1 MVEKPDYR
9 DLIVD
14 CPACRATVQAEYM
27 DGVTYTEA
35 QFPALVRSIRPG
47 VSIVRIYRPFLL
59 GGGTGAPR
67 TQRSIWAKRADAI
80 KDKRGKLISIDPP
93 MTGHTLAMRA
103 AEEISNVARGKV
115 GKSKQGRP
123 RKLYTDTQMQI
134 IERYWPVRKGM
145 TGEQAVDKINELIK
159 PKRVTRGWLYANK
172 PKLG

>member
-1 MVEKPDYR
+1 MVDKPDYR

-14 CPACRATVQAEYM
+14 CPACRATMQAEYM

-59 GGGTGAPR
+59 GGGKGQTR
-67 TQRSIWAKRADAI
+67 TQRSLWAKRAAAI
-80 KDKRGKLISIDPP
+80 DDKRGKLISIDPP
-93 MTGHTLAMRA
+93 MTGYALAMRA
-103 AEEISNVARGKV
+103 SEEIGRVAQGKT
-115 GKSKQGRP
+115 GKSKTGRP
-123 RKLYTDTQMQI
+123 RKLYTDAQMQI
-134 IERYWPVRKGM
+134 IDRYWPVRKGM

-172 PKLG
+172 PKLD